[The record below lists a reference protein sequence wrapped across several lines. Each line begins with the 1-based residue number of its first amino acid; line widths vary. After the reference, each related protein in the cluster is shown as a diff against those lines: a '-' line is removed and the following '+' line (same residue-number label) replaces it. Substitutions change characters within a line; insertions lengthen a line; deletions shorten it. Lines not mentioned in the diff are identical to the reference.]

1 MAAGANALVA
11 RIPLLAGQGTA
22 STFGLIIGLA
32 AVAALMFGAWT
43 WSQAPEYRVLYSNV
57 SDRDGG
63 AIVAALQ
70 QINVPYK
77 FSDGGGA
84 ILVPAAFV
92 YEARLRL
99 ASQGLPKGGLVGF
112 ELMENPKFGTSQFLE
127 QVNYQRGLEGELA
140 RSIQSIGA
148 VAGARV
154 HLALTKPSVF
164 YREQQKPSASVIVNL
179 YPGRSLDAEQVNAIA
194 HLVSSSVPDLPL
206 KNISIIDQNGNLL
219 SAERAP
225 GDHGLDATQ
234 IKYVQDLEQTYAK
247 RIEAILAPLVGDA
260 NVHAQVT
267 ADIDFSQ
274 TEKAEE
280 IYKPNQN
287 PAEAVIRSQQTTETN
302 SGAAAGAQG
311 GGVPGA
317 LSNQP
322 PAPATAP
329 ITAPAAG
336 AAAPAASA
344 SASSTSGG
352 NTHKDSTINY
362 EIDKT
367 IRHTQ
372 QPFGGIKRLS
382 AAVVVNYRKETGAK
396 GKVSYKPLSQQELAQ
411 ITDLVKES
419 MGYSKE
425 RGDTLNVANSPFTA
439 PETEV
444 VAETPFWKQPAT
456 YLQAKDII
464 KQLLIAGVAIFL
476 VLGVLR
482 PLLKDLARARA
493 DSMRTLAA
501 GGDGQLLGETPMG
514 MNGHEQNL
522 ESVKQLARQEPKLV
536 ASVVKNWVAE

>member
-1 MAAGANALVA
+1 MAAAGNALVA
-11 RIPLLAGQGTA
+11 RIPLLTSAGSA

-70 QINVPYK
+70 QVNVPYK
-77 FSDGGGA
+77 FAEGGGA

-99 ASQGLPKGGLVGF
+99 ASQGLPKGSLVGF

-154 HLALTKPSVF
+154 HLALAKPSVF

-179 YPGRSLDAEQVNAIA
+179 YPGRSLETEQVNAIA

-219 SAERAP
+219 SAEHAP
-225 GDHGLDATQ
+225 GDHGLDPAQ

-247 RIEAILAPLVGDA
+247 RIEAILAPLVGEA
-260 NVHAQVT
+260 NVRAQVT

-280 IYKPNQN
+280 TYKPNQN
-287 PAEAVIRSQQTTETN
+287 PAEVAIRSQQTTESN
-302 SGAAAGAQG
+302 SSSAAGTAG

-322 PAPATAP
+322 PAPASAP
-329 ITAPAAG
+329 INAPVAG
-336 AAAPAASA
+336 AAAGANAAAGSA
-344 SASSTSGG
+344 AGG
-352 NTHKDSTINY
+352 STHKDSTINY
-362 EIDKT
+362 EVDKT
-367 IRHTQ
+367 IRHVQ

-382 AAVVVNYRKETGAK
+382 AAVVVNYRKETGTA
-396 GKVSYKPLSQQELAQ
+396 GKVSYKALGATELAQ

-419 MGYSKE
+419 MGYNKE
-425 RGDTLNVANSPFTA
+425 RGDTLNVANSRFTV
-439 PETEV
+439 PDTEV
-444 VAETPFWKQPAT
+444 VPETPFWKQPAT
-456 YLQAKDII
+456 YVQAKDIL

-476 VLGVLR
+476 VLGVIR
-482 PLLKDLARARA
+482 PLLKDLAKARS
-493 DSMRTLAA
+493 DSLRTVGAEGEAPLLAEVA
-501 GGDGQLLGETPMG
+501 PVDGP
-514 MNGHEQNL
+514 EQHL

-536 ASVVKNWVAE
+536 ASVVKNWVGA

>member
-1 MAAGANALVA
+1 MAAATNALVA
-11 RIPLLAGQGTA
+11 RIPLLSGRGTA

-77 FSDGGGA
+77 FSEGGGA

-247 RIEAILAPLVGDA
+247 RIEAILAPLVGEA

-280 IYKPNQN
+280 TYKPNQN
-287 PAEAVIRSQQTTETN
+287 PAAAVIRSQQTTETN
-302 SGAAAGAQG
+302 SGSAAGAQG

-336 AAAPAASA
+336 AAAPAAGA
-344 SASSTSGG
+344 SASNTSGG
-352 NTHKDSTINY
+352 NMHKDSTINY
-362 EIDKT
+362 EVDKT
-367 IRHTQ
+367 ISHVQ
-372 QPFGGIKRLS
+372 QSFGGIKRLS
-382 AAVVVNYRKETGAK
+382 AAVVVNYRKQSGAA
-396 GKVSYKPLSQQELAQ
+396 GKVSYKPLTPQELAQ

-425 RGDTLNVANSPFTA
+425 RGDTLNVANSPFTV

-482 PLLKDLARARA
+482 PLLKDLAKARA
-493 DSMRTLAA
+493 DSMRTMAA
-501 GGDGQLLGETPMG
+501 GGDGQLLGEMPMG

>member
-148 VAGARV
+148 VASARV

>member
-1 MAAGANALVA
+1 MAAGTNALVA
-11 RIPLLAGQGTA
+11 RIPLLSGQGNA

-77 FSDGGGA
+77 FAEGGGA

-99 ASQGLPKGGLVGF
+99 ASQGLPKGSLVGF

-148 VAGARV
+148 VSGARV

-164 YREQQKPSASVIVNL
+164 YREQQQPSASVIVNL
-179 YPGRSLDAEQVNAIA
+179 YPGRNLDAEQVNAIA
-194 HLVSSSVPDLPL
+194 HLVSSSVPNLPL

-234 IKYVQDLEQTYAK
+234 IKYVQNLEQTYAK
-247 RIEAILAPLVGDA
+247 RIEAILAPLVGDT

-280 IYKPNQN
+280 TYKPNQN
-287 PAEAVIRSQQTTETN
+287 PADAVIRSQQTTESN
-302 SGAAAGAQG
+302 SGSASGAQG

-329 ITAPAAG
+329 INAPAAG
-336 AAAPAASA
+336 SGGASA
-344 SASSTSGG
+344 SPSTSGASGG

-382 AAVVVNYRKETGAK
+382 AAVVVNYRKETSAK
-396 GKVSYKPLSQQELAQ
+396 GKVSYRPLSQKELAQ

-425 RGDTLNVANSPFTA
+425 RGDTLNVANSPFTV

-444 VAETPFWKQPAT
+444 VPEVPLWKQPAT
-456 YLQAKDII
+456 WLQAKDIV

-482 PLLKDLARARA
+482 PLLKDLAKARA
-493 DSMRTLAA
+493 ESMRTLRTDSE
-501 GGDGQLLGETPMG
+501 GRLLGETAPGMG
-514 MNGHEQNL
+514 GHEQNL
-522 ESVKQLARQEPKLV
+522 ESIKLLARQEPKLV
-536 ASVVKNWVAE
+536 AGVVKSWVAE